1 MVNYV
6 EQLNLTNKCFIS
18 CWPLYGWSEDN
29 LVSSVSSVLFNL
41 IFVFQ
46 GFCVPAEFED
56 EVAGEGATDFED
68 IEGGGLG
75 QGEGVKDVS
84 DQIENEDQ
92 VGLILLSKFMPK

>member
-1 MVNYV
+1 M
-6 EQLNLTNKCFIS
+6 LTVI
-18 CWPLYGWSEDN
+18 WYHE
-29 LVSSVSSVLFNL
+29 SVLSLSSILCTNL
-41 IFVFQ
+41 IFIFQ

-92 VGLILLSKFMPK
+92 VG

>member
-1 MVNYV
+1 MNLFYPCPLSYV
-6 EQLNLTNKCFIS
+6 T
-18 CWPLYGWSEDN
+18 WS
-29 LVSSVSSVLFNL
+29 LF
-41 IFVFQ
+41 FQ

-92 VGLILLSKFMPK
+92 VG

>member
-1 MVNYV
+1 M
-6 EQLNLTNKCFIS
+6 LTVIWYHEFVLS
-18 CWPLYGWSEDN
+18 L
-29 LVSSVSSVLFNL
+29 SSILCNL
-41 IFVFQ
+41 IFIFQ

-92 VGLILLSKFMPK
+92 VG